1 MYKTVVGRSVKNRSN
16 FSSAKLCLAT
26 GLLLFIHL
34 LAQGQKTW
42 DGEAGTNNW
51 GDANN
56 WNPNGVPTATQTV
69 TIGQS
74 VSIDVNVN
82 AVCASLTI
90 NSNLNNVTINIIS
103 NNSLTVSGNI
113 TYGNPNNNRAYAIN
127 VNDGTLT
134 AAGISLANTGGAT
147 RVNQLSVNDGIIN
160 VSGNINAQGNNV
172 GENLVQITGTGT
184 LNVGGTLQGRAYSY
198 LLASGT
204 VEYSSSGSVA
214 LLGGVTYNNLT
225 VSGGG
230 TKTITGSDVTVNGI
244 LNLVNGNISLGSG
257 ANNLILGNGATI
269 TGSFDN
275 NHMIVC
281 DGTGSL
287 IKYSSTP
294 AGFVMTYPVGTGTRY
309 TPMVISSLTA
319 TLLGT
324 ESISV
329 RTVAS
334 TAPGANATDLNRYWS
349 VGLSS
354 GLSVSTADVS
364 FTYINP
370 DDVGTGGDQ
379 STYQPYIYNGTSWNI
394 APGASAQGV
403 IPMSA
408 TSTPVLA
415 GIWTAREAHTTFYSY
430 QSGNWQS
437 AATWTLDP
445 SGTLYINPGNQIPS
459 TANDR
464 VVILNGRYVYTTTAR
479 TIASLQI
486 NEGGILDLFN
496 STGHNFGDVSG
507 QGTLRLRTLTFPAGN
522 FTAFVSTSGGTVEY
536 YNVSGTLQQS
546 TYNNLTL
553 KKTDNNANNYTITL
567 ASNLVVNGKLNVVR
581 VAGTGTMT
589 FTIGNNAT
597 PRDIVIGGDLYVSSG
612 GQITTFVA
620 NVVHTMS
627 IGGNLTN
634 YGTIRF
640 TNRTPPVVNAYYVND
655 PTDGV
660 VNVTFVG
667 ASDNTVSCYGTTDF
681 NRFIVN
687 KGVDQTYVLTV
698 YSSHVDNFR
707 IFGRNDQTA
716 TDYDPNIENL
726 NGVLKNIWIRNGTLK
741 LEGNILIPSLTEG
754 GGDNFS
760 IPLNGALW
768 LNGPNVEVHVTN
780 NQNGWGDKAITLFG
794 KLRVD
799 QGYIDFGIGA
809 GLVYRGTGEIE
820 INGGTLRMSQFRPSS
835 YSTNPKTSYKQTG
848 GNFIVI
854 GNPDGTY
861 ELNDPKPI
869 FCFPFP
875 TNSFIMTGGTITV
888 SYATSRGAF
897 VIGSDPANNV
907 VTGGTVNIVITN
919 NNPYYFTS
927 SAPLYNLNISKTG
940 GTSTTVQINNV
951 NTDGLNGTPNSIT
964 TPAQP
969 LTVLN
974 DMKILTGNNPIF
986 NANNQN
992 LFIGGTLEIQNGTTL
1007 NTGTNTVYF
1016 NGSGNQQLI
1025 INGTVNGNF
1034 NNVTLSN
1041 TSSLTLVNTNPVTPI
1056 IINGNLTIGSGCT
1069 LIDNGRILQVAG
1081 NVYNSGTHFKPVSGA
1096 GSIQLIGTNNQII
1109 GGNGN
1114 GIFNNLTLNK
1124 TGGSVTA
1131 QANFTVSGELR
1142 LGGTA
1147 GAPARLNMGSYRLNL
1162 TADANVYDAVTGTS
1176 QTGFS
1181 SNRMIV
1187 TAGLLSDQGITK
1199 AFTNSVLSFKY
1210 PFGVQVGTNY
1220 YYLPANIQFTTA
1232 PTSLG
1237 SITITPVKSR
1247 HYLTQSTAALN
1258 CYWKTQSS
1266 GFSGIASG
1274 TLIQQYQYADAG
1286 ANLFVASGSNELNYI
1301 PARYRYTGVW
1311 FTDNDVNKVDDGN
1324 NIILFDTDT
1333 LPLGEY
1339 TAGEAPAFGA
1349 IATLYSVNDGPWNNP
1364 NTWSTTRGGTPGDG
1378 GIPNASTIVKIV
1390 DNHTVTTPVAAFAGS
1405 LFIEDGSV
1413 LDLGTVTGH
1422 NFTSLPDSGVI
1433 GTGKLRIAS
1442 SNYFPQ
1448 GDFGIF
1454 IGPNGGTVE
1463 YYTAGS
1469 NIVVPV
1475 TSDVTNMPLTSYRHL
1490 VLSPAAG
1497 NNITL
1502 PATNLS
1508 VYGNVTVNGTGT
1520 GANDGVRTP
1529 TAASYVYTIH
1539 GNFNVN
1545 SGLFEYRNNIVQTI
1559 KVYGNLSIANGAVFR
1574 VNAGGTVVNNVLE
1587 LYGNL
1592 QNDGTFDMN
1601 NTGRVYVYF
1610 KGTQNTSIS
1619 GSGAVY
1625 DFYNLFVDKGTD
1637 YTPVLSLQSN
1647 ITTGFT
1653 NPFLNLLNGTF
1664 RVDGASVNVTLST
1677 TSAFTVP
1684 ATACLA
1690 VNNGTA
1696 TVGTTNDAGDLILI
1710 GRLEVSG
1717 GTLNIGTG
1725 GNFNNDIEY
1734 ASAGT
1739 PTIIVSG
1746 GTLNVNGQI
1755 RRNLNN
1761 TSGALTYNQ
1770 SGGTVIVNGQNQNIT
1785 RAKLEVLNASS
1796 SFTMTGGNIVIR
1808 QDGGTTYGDL
1818 YLRPSNYT
1826 VTGGTINFGDGS
1838 TPANKNFRLIAGI
1851 PLWNV
1856 EVGTAT
1862 NVQTVQLY
1870 ILPLTILNDLAI
1882 RGNSVFNAAGY
1893 NVTIKHAL
1901 INENIN
1907 ASGGINLGG
1916 YRTGSITQ
1924 VTTFN
1929 GSAPMN
1935 ITGAASNL
1943 TNFAKLVLNSPG
1955 SLTLQNNIQVNGD
1968 MTLTAGTLV
1977 DNGNQIVLKGN
1988 VYNAATHTSING
2000 SGGIVFNGS
2009 SQQIITGSG
2018 TGVFGN
2024 VILNN
2029 TFGIIMKDD
2038 SRINGK
2044 LTFAAGTLYIDD
2056 YMLTF
2061 GPDAT
2066 IAGNPDATRCI
2077 VLNGALSDKGVR
2089 KYFNSG
2095 DTNPFTYP
2103 LGVSDKYTPVT
2114 FDFSTNDVN
2123 NGFITVK
2130 PVNQLHPSVLN
2141 INPSKLSYYWSVV
2154 SGGLNNYTVSHT
2166 YQYVQ
2171 SDVNGVEANYEGER
2185 FDKASNAWMTVGSV
2199 NTANNTINIT
2209 NVNYVDGEYTAGDQ
2223 PNYSAL
2229 PVLYSRVSSGNWN
2242 DGTSW
2247 SYIAGGSGPACGC
2260 TPNGNPVI
2268 IESGQTITIDADG
2281 AVAYSVE
2288 VKGTLDVNNTV
2299 FHNLGHISG
2308 GGKISVDATNDGVF
2322 VFPGG
2327 EYDDFFNTPS
2337 STVELGGSV
2346 DATIPLKPG
2355 NYYKPYNHLELTG
2368 SGRKYI
2374 SAENIRI
2381 RGNLSIANG
2390 TVLDNSLYNKNL
2402 SIFGSWN
2409 DANASVNGF
2418 VPGQGTT
2425 IFEGTSLQSIN
2436 VMLDENFY
2444 NLQIN
2449 NGAGIDVN
2457 GNGNVV
2463 VGNLLTLSNGIIASS
2478 TSPQRMVRITNTST
2492 SAVVGG
2498 GSNAFVACPLSKNI
2512 ISGQSFTFPVGDGT
2526 RYGYMSLLNTSVSS
2540 SPQYWTVKYY
2550 NSDPSP
2556 TYPTDASHLQSPIT
2570 GVSNNEYWV
2579 VTRPTGGSANI
2590 RLRWDANSY
2599 PSYTASS
2606 SLRSLLRVVE
2616 FGSNVWTERS
2626 NASGVSGNAVSGTI
2640 TTNAPVTADDY
2651 VFTIGVSGV
2660 TATITDVSPVEI
2672 CNNGEVAAVPVQLT
2686 GVAPWTL
2693 TYRTTGTPTRT
2704 YVQSG
2709 ITTSNYTIQLT
2720 GNDIGGTGIFNFSL
2734 ISVVDGN
2741 NMTGVCSNSTKQIT
2755 VKTTYLPSITGP
2767 STVGSGETR
2776 TYSTPNHAGSSYSWT
2791 WQGASGGTIQT
2802 PNASSTNIVF
2812 GAAGTYTLRVTE
2824 TYNGCSAYDERVIVV
2839 QNVPA
2844 PDITP
2849 STANVCQNDVVNY
2862 STAAVSGHEYFWT
2875 VSGGSCSNCGV
2886 WTTTNSI
2893 TVTWTTPG
2901 TGSVSVIESTDGTH
2915 SVTGTDTKNYNV
2927 SAAISPYTV
2936 SAASSTICENSS
2948 TSILLSGSQVGVTY
2962 QLRNNVDNSP
2972 IGPSMPGTGGALS
2985 FPTGTLSATTTF
2997 NVLAYNSG
3005 CQLQMSGTPTVTVQ
3019 PLPTITLVS
3028 GVAEVCSG
3036 STGAPLAYSATTQ
3049 SPTQYSIDFDAAANA
3064 AGISDVVNQSL
3075 SPSPIV
3081 ITVPNN
3087 ITPNTYNGVL
3097 TVANAL
3103 CVSSTYAIQVVVH
3116 ANPSGTLS
3124 SSDPDNEICAG
3135 DNVIFTATGGVNYH
3149 FYLNVVSVQNGASNT
3164 YSTTTL
3170 NNGDVVTV
3178 VVTDANGCSSNY
3190 AGITTTVH
3198 PVPST
3203 NPVTHN

>member
-1 MYKTVVGRSVKNRSN
+1 MCKTIVGKSSKNCN
-16 FSSAKLCLAT
+16 HLAMSRW
-26 GLLLFIHL
+26 GMIISLLFGIHM

-42 DGEAGTNNW
+42 DGGAGTNNW

-56 WNPNGVPTATQTV
+56 WNPNGVPTDAQTV
-69 TIGQS
+69 TITQAAT
-74 VSIDVNVN
+74 INVNVP

-90 NSNLNNVTINIIS
+90 NAGLNSVSINILG
-103 NNSLTVSGNI
+103 NNSLTVGGSI
-113 TYGNPNNNRAYAIN
+113 TYNNPNVNQTYAIN

-134 AAGISLANTGGAT
+134 ASSISLANTTAT
-147 RVNQLSVNDGIIN
+147 SRVNRLSVNNGTIN

-172 GENLVQITGTGT
+172 GENVVEITGNGT
-184 LNVGGTLQGRAYSY
+184 LNVEGTLQGNGYSY
-198 LLASGT
+198 SLANGT
-204 VEYSSSGSVA
+204 VNYSSASAVA

-225 VSGGG
+225 ISGGG
-230 TKTITGSDVTVNGI
+230 TKTITGGNVTVNGV
-244 LNLVNGNISLGSG
+244 LNLISGNISLGSG
-257 ANNLILGNGATI
+257 TNNLILNDGATI
-269 TGSFDN
+269 AGTFDN
-275 NHMIVC
+275 TRMIVC

-294 AGFVMTYPVGTGTRY
+294 AGFVMTYPVGTTNRY
-309 TPMVISSLTA
+309 TPMTISSLSA
-319 TLLGT
+319 TLSGT
-324 ESISV
+324 ESIAV

-334 TAPGANATDLNRYWS
+334 TAPGANATDLNRYWN
-349 VGLSS
+349 VVLSS
-354 GLSVSTADVS
+354 GLSVSSADVS

-370 DDVGTGGDQ
+370 ADVGTGGDQ
-379 STYQPYIYNGTSWNI
+379 STYQPYIYNGTSWSI
-394 APGASAQGV
+394 APGASAQGIV
-403 IPMSA
+403 PMSA
-408 TSTPVLA
+408 TSTPLLS

-459 TANDR
+459 TTNDR

-479 TIASLQI
+479 NVASLQI
-486 NEGGILDLFN
+486 NEGGILDLFS

-507 QGTLRLRTLTFPAGN
+507 KGTMRLSTLTFPNGN
-522 FTAFVSTSGGTVEY
+522 FAAFVSTDGGTVEY
-536 YNVSGTLQQS
+536 YNVSGTLQQNQ
-546 TYNNLTL
+546 YNNLVL
-553 KKTDNNANNYTITL
+553 KKADNNANNYTITL
-567 ASNLVVNGKLNVVR
+567 ASDLTVNGKLNVVR
-581 VAGTGTMT
+581 VAGSGNMT

-597 PRDIVIGGDLYVSSG
+597 PRNIVVGGDLYVSSG
-612 GQITTFVA
+612 GQINTFVA

-640 TNRTPPVVNAYYVND
+640 TNRTPPVINAYYITD
-655 PTDGV
+655 PTNGV

-667 ASDNTVSCYGTTDF
+667 ASNNTVSCYGTTDF

-687 KGVDQTYVLTV
+687 KGVDQTYILTV

-780 NQNGWGDKAITLFG
+780 NQNGWGNKAITLFG

-820 INGGTLRMSQFRPSS
+820 INGGLLRMSQFRPSS

-848 GNFIVI
+848 GHFMVI

-861 ELNDPKPI
+861 ELNDPKAI

-897 VIGSDPANNV
+897 VIGSDPSNNV

-927 SAPLYNLNISKTG
+927 SAPIYNLNISKTG
-940 GTSTTVQINNV
+940 GTTTTVQINNV
-951 NTDGLNGTPNSIT
+951 NTDGLTGTPTSIT
-964 TPAQP
+964 TPAMP

-974 DMKILTGNNPIF
+974 EMKILTGNNPIF

-1025 INGTVNGNF
+1025 INGTVSGNF
-1034 NNVTLSN
+1034 NHVTLSN
-1041 TSSLTLVNTNPVTPI
+1041 TSTLTLINSNPSVPI
-1056 IINGNLTIGSGCT
+1056 IINGNLTIGAGCT

-1081 NVYNSGTHFKPVSGA
+1081 NIYNSGTHFKPVSGA
-1096 GSIQLIGTNNQII
+1096 GSIQLIGTGNQII

-1131 QANFTVSGELR
+1131 QANFTVTGDLR

-1147 GAPARLNMGSYRLNL
+1147 GAPARLNMGSYRLTF

-1181 SNRMIV
+1181 NNRMIV
-1187 TAGLLSDQGITK
+1187 TSGLLSDKGVTRT
-1199 AFTNSVLSFKY
+1199 FTTSSLSFKY
-1210 PFGVQVGTNY
+1210 PFGVQVGANY
-1220 YYLPANIQFTTA
+1220 YYLPATIQFTTA
-1232 PTSLG
+1232 PTTLG
-1237 SITITPVKSR
+1237 AITITPVKSR

-1258 CYWKTQSS
+1258 CFWKTQSS
-1266 GFSGIASG
+1266 GFSGITSG

-1286 ANLFVASGSNELNYI
+1286 PNLFVAAGSNELNYI

-1333 LPLGEY
+1333 LPQGEY
-1339 TAGEAPAFGA
+1339 TAGESSAFGA

-1364 NTWSTTRGGTPGDG
+1364 NTWSTTRGGTPGNG

-1422 NFTSLPDSGVI
+1422 NFTSLPDSGVV

-1448 GDFGIF
+1448 GDFGVF

-1463 YYTAGS
+1463 YYTAGA
-1469 NIVVPV
+1469 NITIPV
-1475 TSDVTNMPLTSYRHL
+1475 TSDVTNLPLTNYRHL
-1490 VLSPAAG
+1490 ILTPATG

-1502 PATNLS
+1502 PATDLT
-1508 VYGNVTVNGTGT
+1508 VYGNLTINGTGT
-1520 GANDGVRTP
+1520 GPNDGVRTP
-1529 TAASYVYTIH
+1529 TTASYVYTIN
-1539 GNFNVN
+1539 GNLNVN
-1545 SGLFEYRNNIVQTI
+1545 SGLLEYRNNVLQTI
-1559 KVYGNLSIANGAVFR
+1559 KVFGNLNIASGAVFR
-1574 VNAGGTVVNNVLE
+1574 VSAAGTVVNNVLE
-1587 LYGNL
+1587 LYGKL
-1592 QNDGTFDMN
+1592 LNDGTFDMN

-1610 KGTQNTSIS
+1610 KGSQNATIS
-1619 GSGAVY
+1619 GGGAVY
-1625 DFYNLFVDKGTD
+1625 DFYNLYVDKGSD

-1664 RVDGASVNVTLST
+1664 RVDGASVNVVLST
-1677 TSAFTVP
+1677 TSPFTIP

-1696 TVGTTNDAGDLILI
+1696 TVGTTNNAGDLILI

-1717 GTLNIGTG
+1717 GMLNIGSG
-1725 GNFNNDIEY
+1725 GNYNNDIEY

-1739 PTIIVSG
+1739 PTIVVSG

-1761 TSGALTYNQ
+1761 TSGALIYSQ
-1770 SGGTVIVNGQNQNIT
+1770 SGGTVIVNGQNQNVT
-1785 RAKLEVLNASS
+1785 RAKLEILNASS
-1796 SFTMTGGNIVIR
+1796 SFTMTGGNIIIR

-1838 TPANKNFRLIAGI
+1838 TAANKNFRLIAGI

-1862 NVQTVQLY
+1862 VTQTVQLY

-1907 ASGGINLGG
+1907 ASGGINVGG
-1916 YRTGSITQ
+1916 YRTGSASQ

-1929 GSAPMN
+1929 GTAPMLVVGN
-1935 ITGAASNL
+1935 GANL
-1943 TNFAKLVLNSPG
+1943 TNFANLVLNSP
-1955 SLTLQNNIQVNGD
+1955 STLTIQNNIQVNAD
-1968 MTLTAGTLV
+1968 LTLSAGTLA

-1988 VYNAATHTSING
+1988 VYNATTHTSVNG
-2000 SGGIVFNGS
+2000 SGGIIFSGA
-2009 SQQIITGSG
+2009 SQQTITGSG
-2018 TGVFGN
+2018 SGVFGN
-2024 VILNN
+2024 VVLNN
-2029 TFGIIMKDD
+2029 TFGILMKDD

-2044 LTFAAGTLYIDD
+2044 LTFLAGTLYIDD
-2056 YMLTF
+2056 YLLTF

-2066 IAGNPDATRCI
+2066 IGGLPDATRCI
-2077 VLNGALSDKGVR
+2077 ILNGALSDKGVR

-2095 DTNPFTYP
+2095 DSNPFTYP
-2103 LGVSDKYTPVT
+2103 IGISDKYTPVT
-2114 FDFSTNDVN
+2114 FDFSANDA
-2123 NGFITVK
+2123 NGYITVK

-2141 INPSKLSYYWSVV
+2141 VNTSKLSYYWNVT

-2171 SDVNGVEANYEGER
+2171 SDVNGVEADYEGER
-2185 FDKASNAWMTVGSV
+2185 FDNVTNAWSTVGSV
-2199 NTANNTINIT
+2199 NTTNNTINIT
-2209 NVNYVDGEYTAGDQ
+2209 NVNYIDGEYTAGDQ

-2229 PVLYSRVSSGNWN
+2229 PVLYSRVTSGNWN
-2242 DGTSW
+2242 DGSSW
-2247 SYIAGGSGPACGC
+2247 SYTAGGGGPACGC
-2260 TPNGNPVI
+2260 TPNGNPVV
-2268 IESGQTITIDADG
+2268 IETGQTITINANG
-2281 AVAYSVE
+2281 AFAYSVDI
-2288 VKGTLDVNNTV
+2288 KGTLDVNNTV

-2308 GGKISVDATNDGVF
+2308 GGRLSVDATNDGVF
-2322 VFPGG
+2322 VLPGG
-2327 EYDDFFNTPS
+2327 DYDAFLNNTTS
-2337 STVELGGSV
+2337 IIELGGSV
-2346 DATIPLKPG
+2346 DATMPLKPG

-2374 SAENIRI
+2374 SAENLRI
-2381 RGNLSIANG
+2381 KGNLSIANG
-2390 TVLDNSLYNKNL
+2390 TVLDNSLYDKNV
-2402 SIFGSWN
+2402 SIYGSWN
-2409 DANASVNGF
+2409 DANASINGF
-2418 VPGQGTT
+2418 VPGQGTVV
-2425 IFEGTSLQSIN
+2425 FEGTSQQYIN
-2436 VMLDENFY
+2436 SQLDENFY
-2444 NLQIN
+2444 NLQLN
-2449 NGAGIDVN
+2449 NGAGLVIS

-2463 VGNLLTLSNGIIASS
+2463 VSNILTLSNGIISSS
-2478 TSPQRMVRITNTST
+2478 TSPQRMVRISNTSP
-2492 SAVVGG
+2492 SAIVGG

-2526 RYGYMSLLNTSVSS
+2526 RYGYMSLLNTNVAS

-2550 NSDPSP
+2550 NANPSP
-2556 TYPTDASHLQSPIT
+2556 TYPTDAAHLQSPIT
-2570 GVSNNEYWV
+2570 GVSDNEYWV
-2579 VTRPTGGSANI
+2579 VTRPTGGIANI
-2590 RLRWDANSY
+2590 RLRWDATSY
-2599 PSYTASS
+2599 PSYTASAA
-2606 SLRSLLRVVE
+2606 LRSMLRVVE
-2616 FGSNVWTERS
+2616 YGSNVWAERS
-2626 NASGVSGNAVSGTI
+2626 NAAGVSGNAVSGTI

-2660 TATITDVSPVEI
+2660 TATIADVSPVEI
-2672 CNNGEVAAVPVQLT
+2672 CNNGEAASIPVVLT
-2686 GVAPWTL
+2686 GTAPWTL

-2704 YVQSG
+2704 FTQSG
-2709 ITTSNYTIQLT
+2709 ISTSNYTIQLT
-2720 GNDIGGTGIFNFSL
+2720 GIDIGGTGTFAFSL
-2734 ISVVDGN
+2734 ISVTDGN
-2741 NMTGVCSNSTKQIT
+2741 GINGVCSNTTKQIT
-2755 VKTTYLPSITGP
+2755 VKTTYIPSITGP
-2767 STVGSGETR
+2767 TTVGSGETR
-2776 TYSTPNHAGSSYSWT
+2776 NYSTPNNAGATYSWT
-2791 WQGASGGTIQT
+2791 WQGASGGTIQSPT
-2802 PNASSTNIVF
+2802 ANATNIVF
-2812 GAAGTYTLRVTE
+2812 GAPGTYTLRVTE
-2824 TYNGCSAYDERVIVV
+2824 TYNGCSAYDEEVIVV

-2849 STANVCQNDVVNY
+2849 ATANVCQNDVVNY
-2862 STAAVSGHEYFWT
+2862 STAAVAGHEYYWT
-2875 VSGGSCSNCGV
+2875 VTGGSCSNCDV
-2886 WTTTNSI
+2886 WTTSNTI

-2915 SVTGTDTKNYNV
+2915 SVTGTDTKNYNI
-2927 SAAISPYTV
+2927 SATINAYTV
-2936 SAASSTICENSS
+2936 SAAAPTICENTS
-2948 TSILLSGSQVGVTY
+2948 TNILLSGSQVGVTY
-2962 QLRNNVDNSP
+2962 QLRNNIDNSP
-2972 IGPSMPGTGGALS
+2972 IGPSVPGTGGALS
-2985 FPTGTLSATTTF
+2985 FPTGTLTSTTTF

-3005 CQLQMSGTPTVTVQ
+3005 CQLPMTGTPTVTVQ
-3019 PLPTITLVS
+3019 PQPTITLVT
-3028 GVAEVCSG
+3028 GNAEVCAGNTS
-3036 STGAPLAYSATTQ
+3036 ALLAYSATTQ
-3049 SPTQYSIDFDAAANA
+3049 SPTQYSIDSDASANA
-3064 AGISDVVNQSL
+3064 AGINDVVNQTL
-3075 SPSPIV
+3075 TASPID
-3081 ITVPNN
+3081 IIVPNS

-3097 TVANAL
+3097 TVSNAL
-3103 CVSSTYAIQVVVH
+3103 CTSVNYAIQVIVH
-3116 ANPSGTLS
+3116 ANPSGTLT

-3135 DNVIFTATGGVNYH
+3135 DNVTFTATGGVNYH
-3149 FYLNVVSVQNGASNT
+3149 FYLNGVSVQNGASNS
-3164 YSTTTL
+3164 YSTTAL
-3170 NNGDVVTV
+3170 SNGDIVTV
-3178 VVTDANGCSSNY
+3178 VVTDANGCSSSY
-3190 AGITTTVH
+3190 PGITTTVH
-3198 PVPST
+3198 PVPSV
-3203 NPVTHN
+3203 NPVLHN

>member
-1 MYKTVVGRSVKNRSN
+1 MCKTVVVRVAALRNHLS
-16 FSSAKLCLAT
+16 KLKLWVAS
-26 GLLLFIHL
+26 GLLLSMSWI
-34 LAQGQKTW
+34 AQGQKTW
-42 DGEAGTNNW
+42 DGGAGNNYW
-51 GDANN
+51 GDPIN
-56 WNPNGVPTATQTV
+56 WNPDGVPTAAQTV
-69 TIGQS
+69 TITGAYT
-74 VSIDVNVN
+74 IYVNVN
-82 AVCASLTI
+82 AVCASLTF
-90 NSNLNNVTINIIS
+90 NNVN
-103 NNSLTVSGNI
+103 GNI
-113 TYGNPNNNRAYAIN
+113 TLNIQGTNSLNIGGAVTFGNPGGNNQTQLIN
-127 VNDGTLT
+127 VGNGSLT
-134 AAGISLANTGGAT
+134 CTSITMANTTNAT
-147 RVNQLSVNDGIIN
+147 RVNRLSITDGAVTVN
-160 VSGNINAQGNNV
+160 GNINAQGNNN
-172 GENLVQITGTGT
+172 GENIVEITGNGT
-184 LNVGGTLQGRAYSY
+184 LNIGGTLQGQAYSY
-198 LLASGT
+198 SLANNGT
-204 VEYSSSGSVA
+204 VNYTSTGAVT
-214 LLGGVTYNNLT
+214 LLGITYNNLT
-225 VSGGG
+225 ISGGG
-230 TKTITGSDVTVNGI
+230 TKTINGNVAVNGV

-257 ANNLILGNGATI
+257 SYNLILNNNATL

-287 IKYSSTP
+287 IRYSNTP

-309 TPMVISSLTA
+309 TPMTITSLSA
-319 TLLGT
+319 TLAGT

-334 TAPGANATDLNRYWS
+334 TAPGANATDLNRYWN
-349 VGLSS
+349 VALSS
-354 GLSVSTADVS
+354 GLSVTSADVN

-370 DDVGTGGDQ
+370 NDVGTGGDQ
-379 STYQPYIYNGTSWNI
+379 ATYQPYIRIGTSWQI

-403 IPMSA
+403 VPMSA
-408 TSTPVLA
+408 TSTPLLA

-459 TANDR
+459 GANDR
-464 VVILNGRYVYTTTAR
+464 AVILNGRYVYTTTAR
-479 TIASLQI
+479 TVASLTI
-486 NEGGILDLFN
+486 NEGGILDIFN

-507 QGTLRLRTLTFPAGN
+507 KGTLRLNTLTFPNGN
-522 FTAFVSTSGGTVEY
+522 FAAFVSTDGGTVEY
-536 YNVSGTLQQS
+536 YNVTGNLQQN

-553 KKTDNNANNYTITL
+553 KKADNNANNYTITL
-567 ASNLVVNGKLNVVR
+567 ASDLTVNGKLSVIR
-581 VAGTGTMT
+581 TAGSGLMT
-589 FTIGNNAT
+589 FTIGNDAT
-597 PRDIVIGGDLYVSSG
+597 ARNIVVGGDLYVSNG
-612 GQITTFVA
+612 GRINTVVA
-620 NVVHTMS
+620 NVVNTMS

-640 TNRTPPVVNAYYVND
+640 TNRTPPVINAYYLND

-667 ASDNTVSCYGTTDF
+667 ASNNTVYCYGTTDF

-687 KGVDQTYVLTV
+687 KGVDQTYILTV
-698 YSSHVDNFR
+698 VSSHVDNFR

-741 LEGNILIPSLTEG
+741 LEGNILIPSLSEG

-780 NQNGWGDKAITLFG
+780 NQNGFGNKAITLFG

-799 QGYIDFGIGA
+799 QGFIDFGIGA

-820 INGGTLRMSQFRPSS
+820 INGGHLRMTQLRPSS
-835 YSTNPKTSYKQTG
+835 YSANPKTSYKQTG
-848 GNFIVI
+848 GLVEVI
-854 GNPDGTY
+854 GNPGGY
-861 ELNDPKPI
+861 EVNDQKAI

-888 SYATSRGAF
+888 SYATTRGVF
-897 VIGSDPANNV
+897 VIGTDPSNNV
-907 VTGGTVNIVITN
+907 VTGGTINIVITN
-919 NNPYYFTS
+919 DNPYYFTS
-927 SAPLYNLNISKTG
+927 SAPIYNLNISKTG
-940 GTSTTVQINNV
+940 GTATTVQINNV
-951 NTDGLNGTPNSIT
+951 NTDGLSGTPTSIT

-974 DMKILTGNNPIF
+974 EMRIVTGNNPIF

-992 LFIGGTLEIQNGTTL
+992 LYIGGLLEIQNGTTL

-1025 INGTVNGNF
+1025 VNGSVSGNF
-1034 NNVTLSN
+1034 NHVTLSN
-1041 TSSLTLVNTNPVTPI
+1041 GTSLTLFNASPATPI
-1056 IINGNLTIGSGCT
+1056 ILNGNLTIDGGCT
-1069 LIDNGRILQVAG
+1069 LVDNGRTLQVAG
-1081 NVYNSGTHFKPVSGA
+1081 NIYNSGTHFKPVSGA
-1096 GSIQLIGTNNQII
+1096 GSIQLIGTANQII

-1131 QANFTVSGELR
+1131 QANFTVTGELR

-1181 SNRMIV
+1181 NNRMIL
-1187 TAGLLSDQGITK
+1187 TSGLLSDKGVAKT
-1199 AFTNSVLSFKY
+1199 FNSSALSFKY
-1210 PFGVQVGTNY
+1210 PFGVQVGANY
-1220 YYLPANIQFTTA
+1220 YYLPATIQFTA
-1232 PTSLG
+1232 VPTSMG
-1237 SITITPVKSR
+1237 TITITPVKAR
-1247 HYLTQSTAALN
+1247 HYLAQSTAALN
-1258 CYWKTQSS
+1258 CFWKTQST

-1286 ANLFVASGSNELNYI
+1286 PNLFVAAGSNELNYI
-1301 PARYRYTGVW
+1301 PARYRYTASW

-1324 NIILFDTDT
+1324 NTILFDTDT
-1333 LPLGEY
+1333 LPYGEY
-1339 TAGEAPAFGA
+1339 TAGELSAFGS
-1349 IATLYSVNDGPWNNP
+1349 IPTLYSVNDGAWNNP
-1364 NTWSTTRGGTPGDG
+1364 NTWSTSRGGPAGNG
-1378 GIPNASTIVKIV
+1378 GTPNASTIVKIV

-1405 LFIEDGSV
+1405 LYIEDGSV

-1422 NFTSLPDSGVI
+1422 NFTSLPDSGVV

-1469 NIVVPV
+1469 NITVPV
-1475 TSDVTNMPLTSYRHL
+1475 TSNVTNLPLTTYRNL
-1490 VLSPAAG
+1490 VLTPGSG
-1497 NNITL
+1497 YNITL
-1502 PATNLS
+1502 PATDLT
-1508 VYGNVTVNGTGT
+1508 VYGDLTVNGSGT
-1520 GANDGVRTP
+1520 GVNDGVRTP
-1529 TAASYVYTIH
+1529 TSASYTYIIN
-1539 GNFNVN
+1539 GNLNVN
-1545 SGLFEYRNNIVQTI
+1545 SGLLEYRNNVVQTI
-1559 KVYGNLSIANGAVFR
+1559 RVYGDVNIANGAIFR

-1592 QNDGTFDMN
+1592 QNNGTFDMN

-1610 KGTQNTSIS
+1610 KGTKNVAIS

-1625 DFYNLFVDKGTD
+1625 DFYNLYVDKGTD
-1637 YTPVLSLQSN
+1637 YTSVLSLQSN

-1664 RVDGASVNVTLST
+1664 RIDGAAVNVTLST
-1677 TSAFTVP
+1677 ISAFTVP
-1684 ATACLA
+1684 ATACLS

-1696 TVGTTNDAGDLILI
+1696 TVGTTDNAGDLLLI
-1710 GRLEVSG
+1710 GRLEVMG
-1717 GTLNIGTG
+1717 GTLNVGSG

-1734 ASAGT
+1734 ASAGS
-1739 PTIIVSG
+1739 PTIVVSG

-1761 TSGALTYNQ
+1761 TSGALIYTQ
-1770 SGGTVIVNGQNQNIT
+1770 SGGTVIINGQNQNVA
-1785 RAKLEVLNASS
+1785 RAKFEVLNASS
-1796 SFTMTGGNIVIR
+1796 SFTMTGGNIVVR
-1808 QDGGTTYGDL
+1808 QDGGTTYGDV
-1818 YLRPSNYT
+1818 YIRPSNYT
-1826 VTGGTINFGDGS
+1826 VTGGTINFGDAS
-1838 TPANKNFRLIAGI
+1838 TTAGKNFRLVAGI

-1856 EVGTAT
+1856 EVGTDAIA
-1862 NVQTVQLY
+1862 QTVQLY
-1870 ILPLTILNDLAI
+1870 ILPLTVLNDLSI
-1882 RGNSVFNAAGY
+1882 QGNSVFNAAGY
-1893 NVTIKHAL
+1893 NVTIRHAL
-1901 INENIN
+1901 INENVD
-1907 ASGGINLGG
+1907 ASGGINVGG
-1916 YRTGSITQ
+1916 YRPGSMSQ

-1929 GSAPMN
+1929 GSAPMSVIGN
-1935 ITGAASNL
+1935 GANL
-1943 TNFAKLVLNSPG
+1943 TNFARLVLNSAS
-1955 SLTLQNNIQVNGD
+1955 SLTLQNNIQVNAD
-1968 MTLTAGTLV
+1968 LTLNAGTLA

-1988 VYNAATHTSING
+1988 VYNAAVHSSVNG
-2000 SGGIVFNGS
+2000 SGGIVFSGT
-2009 SQQIITGSG
+2009 SQQTITGSG
-2018 TGVFGN
+2018 AGVFGN
-2024 VILNN
+2024 VVLNN
-2029 TFGIIMKDD
+2029 TFGIVMKDD

-2044 LTFAAGTLYIDD
+2044 LTFTAGTLYIDD
-2056 YMLTF
+2056 YQLTF

-2066 IAGNPDATRCI
+2066 IGGSPDATRCI

-2103 LGVSDKYTPVT
+2103 IGVSDKYTPVT
-2114 FDFSTNDVN
+2114 FDFSSNDAS
-2123 NGFITVK
+2123 NGYITVK

-2141 INPSKLSYYWSVV
+2141 VNSSKLSYYWNVV

-2171 SDVNGVEANYEGER
+2171 SDVNGVEADYEGER
-2185 FDKASNAWMTVGSV
+2185 FNANAWSTVGTV
-2199 NTANNTINIT
+2199 NTTSNTISIP
-2209 NVNYVDGEYTAGDQ
+2209 NVNYIDGEYTAGDQ

-2229 PVLYSRVSSGNWN
+2229 PILYSRVASGNWN
-2242 DGTSW
+2242 SGTSW
-2247 SYIAGGSGPACGC
+2247 SYTPGGSGPACGC
-2260 TPNGNPVI
+2260 TPNGNPVV
-2268 IESGQTITIDADG
+2268 IESGQTITIDANS
-2281 AVAYSVE
+2281 AYAYSV
-2288 VKGTLDVNNTV
+2288 VVNGILDVNNTV

-2308 GGKISVDATNDGVF
+2308 GGRIAVDATSEGVF

-2327 EYDDFFNTPS
+2327 DYDAFLNT
-2337 STVELGGSV
+2337 STSTIELGGNV
-2346 DATIPLKPG
+2346 DATMPLKPG

-2368 SGRKYI
+2368 TGRKYI

-2381 RGNLSIANG
+2381 KGNLSIANG
-2390 TVLDNSLYNKNL
+2390 TVLDNSQYDKNV
-2402 SIFGSWN
+2402 SILGSWN
-2409 DANASVNGF
+2409 DANASVDGF
-2418 VPGQGTT
+2418 VPGQGNV
-2425 IFEGTSLQSIN
+2425 IFEGTSQQNIN
-2436 VMLDENFY
+2436 TQLDENFY

-2449 NGAGIDVN
+2449 NGAGVVIT

-2463 VGNLLTLSNGIIASS
+2463 VSNILTLTNGIVSSS
-2478 TSPQRMVRITNTST
+2478 TIPQRMVRISNTST
-2492 SAVVGG
+2492 SAIVGG

-2512 ISGQSFTFPVGDGT
+2512 ITGQSFTFPVGDGS

-2550 NSDPSP
+2550 NANPSP

-2599 PSYTASS
+2599 PAYTGSS
-2606 SLRSLLRVVE
+2606 ALRSLLRVVE
-2616 FGSNVWTERS
+2616 YGSGVWTERS

-2640 TTNAPVTADDY
+2640 TTNTPVTADDY

-2660 TATITDVSPVEI
+2660 TATITDATSVEI
-2672 CNNGEVAAVPVQLT
+2672 CNNGEVASIPVSLT
-2686 GVAPWTL
+2686 GTAPWTL
-2693 TYRTTGTPTRT
+2693 TYRTTGTPTHT

-2709 ITTSNYTIQLT
+2709 ISSNNYTIQLT
-2720 GNDIGGTGIFNFSL
+2720 GYDIGGTGNFVFSL

-2741 NMTGVCSNSTKQIT
+2741 NMSGVCSNTTKQIT
-2755 VKTTYLPSITGP
+2755 VKTTYIPVISGP

-2776 TYSTPNHAGSSYSWT
+2776 SYSTPNHTGSTYLWS
-2791 WQGASGGTIQT
+2791 WQGASGGTIQS
-2802 PNASSTNIVF
+2802 PNANATNIVF

-2824 TYNGCSAYDERVIVV
+2824 TYNGCSAYTDQVIVV

-2849 STANVCQNDVVNY
+2849 STANVCQNDIVNY
-2862 STAAVSGHEYFWT
+2862 STAAVTGHEYFWT
-2875 VSGGSCSNCGV
+2875 VTGGSCTGCGV
-2886 WTTTNSI
+2886 WTTSNTIS
-2893 TVTWTTPG
+2893 VTWTTPG
-2901 TGSVSVIESTDGTH
+2901 TGSVSVIESTDGSH
-2915 SVTGTDTKNYNV
+2915 SVTGTDSKSYNV
-2927 SAAISPYTV
+2927 SASINSYAV
-2936 SAASSTICENSS
+2936 SAASATICENSS
-2948 TSILLSGSQVGVTY
+2948 TNILLSGSQVGVTY
-2962 QLRNNVDNSP
+2962 QLRNNADNSSV
-2972 IGPSMPGTGGALS
+2972 GPSVPGTGGALS
-2985 FPTGTLSATTTF
+2985 FPTGTLTATTTY
-2997 NVLAYNSG
+2997 NILAYNSG
-3005 CQLQMSGTPTVTVQ
+3005 CQLQMTGTPTVTVQ
-3019 PLPTITLVS
+3019 PLPTITLS
-3028 GVAEVCSG
+3028 TGVAEVCYGNTS
-3036 STGAPLAYSATTQ
+3036 APLAYTATTQ
-3049 SPTQYSIDFDAAANA
+3049 SPTHYSIDFDAAANA
-3064 AGISDVVNQSL
+3064 AGINDVSNQSL

-3081 ITVPNN
+3081 IAVPNN
-3087 ITPNTYNGVL
+3087 IAPNTYNGTL
-3097 TVANAL
+3097 TVSNAL
-3103 CVSSTYAIQVVVH
+3103 CVSGNYAIQVVVH
-3116 ANPSGTLS
+3116 NIPSGSLT

-3135 DNVIFTATGGVNYH
+3135 DNVTFTATGGVNYH
-3149 FYLNVVSVQNGASNT
+3149 FYLNSSSVQNGAPNT

-3170 NNGDVVTV
+3170 SNGDTVTV
-3178 VVTDANGCSSNY
+3178 VVTDANGCSANY
-3190 AGITTTVH
+3190 PGITITVH
-3198 PVPST
+3198 PVPSV